1 MRNLLDNSNMWYLD
15 LLLYTVG
22 SILGSVITQFVYNII
37 MAHKQKKAAANIPPR
52 RPIGFNANYE

>member
-1 MRNLLDNSNMWYLD
+1 MWYWD

-37 MAHKQKKAAANIPPR
+37 MVHKQRKAAVNIPPR
-52 RPIGFNANYE
+52 RPIGFNTNYE